1 MTMEY
6 DENWE
11 GIKDILVV
19 LAHPDDPEFFLGGS
33 IARWVAKGHHIRYL
47 LLTKGDK
54 GAQDGSLNFDMII
67 KTRITEQ
74 RNAAKYLGVK
84 SVKFLDYED
93 GYILPD
99 LELRKM
105 IVREIRVVKP
115 NILVTCDPSNLFPS
129 KRYINHPDH
138 RYTGQAVLDAVF
150 PAAGN
155 QFFFPELIGEG
166 YEPHEVEEVWMSL
179 TNQPD
184 VELEVSEDWE
194 TRLEALKK
202 HTSQIGDPQAFEKYM
217 LDRLEVKENEPIKY
231 SEKFRVIK
239 FRRKDK

>member
-54 GAQDGSLNFDMII
+54 GAQDGSLNFDTII

-74 RNAAKYLGVK
+74 RNAANYLGVK
-84 SVKFLDYED
+84 SVKFLDYQD